1 MYWLLRISFSQIWR
15 RHYRDHRFGW
25 SSAGVCVFQLLSQLT
40 HKGRDLIRLTSAAW
54 RVNPSGSKA
63 IGLRRIT
70 KKKFTVSTSVQTMK
84 LSLTDET
91 RIFFSEFLGHFFS
104 QPPVEMHPNGM
115 SLSLSLCFPAILVF
129 FVFICP
135 PSGPMRTQKKSKSLN
150 NKMRLRQKRWNQSS
164 GSRWKPS
171 DGERAQKTPRIKAKR
186 RN

>member
-1 MYWLLRISFSQIWR
+1 MCVPAAEPINTQRAWLDSPHQRRLASESEWKQSDRI
-15 RHYRDHRFGW
+15 
-25 SSAGVCVFQLLSQLT
+25 
-40 HKGRDLIRLTSAAW
+40 AAD
-54 RVNPSGSKA
+54 N
-63 IGLRRIT
+63 

-104 QPPVEMHPNGM
+104 QPPVETHPNGM